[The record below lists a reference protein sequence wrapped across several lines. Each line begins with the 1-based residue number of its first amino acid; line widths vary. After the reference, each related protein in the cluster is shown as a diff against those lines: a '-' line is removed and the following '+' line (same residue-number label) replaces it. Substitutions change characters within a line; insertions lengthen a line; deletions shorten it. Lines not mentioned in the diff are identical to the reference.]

1 MMTVSAQCTKLH
13 IIRFL
18 LTSATKKCF
27 ITHHP
32 DHTIP
37 ETCLR
42 VQTAPLVVSVHVDW
56 ADVVLVQEELQ
67 HGPLQRVDCRLTL
80 REVKVG
86 KALIVIRDTYLPRN
100 FGTATNNFDVR
111 DAAESESYDMTGV
124 GTN

>member
-1 MMTVSAQCTKLH
+1 MMTVSAHKASHNT
-13 IIRFL
+13 I
-18 LTSATKKCF
+18 SATKKCF

-67 HGPLQRVDCRLTL
+67 HGPLQRVHCRLTL